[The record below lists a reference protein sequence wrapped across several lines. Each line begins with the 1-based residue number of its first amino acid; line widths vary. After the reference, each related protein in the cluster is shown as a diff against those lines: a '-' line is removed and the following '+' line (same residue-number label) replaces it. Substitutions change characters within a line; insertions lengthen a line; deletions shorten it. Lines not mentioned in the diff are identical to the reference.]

1 MERPLHWLKAQ
12 VHMEPTASSIAND
25 KWPVSI
31 DLTHHGRK
39 GGKKAPHRIAGE
51 VGGTDLCSGV
61 RHLKILCDN
70 DCDQRLATIDELYRR
85 ILSRVRCIAWLE
97 LRCQH
102 RQANASLDPHSR
114 KVMSGPAAINGIR
127 HYAGRSGR
135 APGRSNNC
143 EDLSGLGDK
152 ASDSKAQE
160 KSAIGRT
167 ELRHTQRP
175 IRLNTK
181 NTARGFGK

>member
-1 MERPLHWLKAQ
+1 MNYPSNIE
-12 VHMEPTASSIAND
+12 SSRSA
-25 KWPVSI
+25 
-31 DLTHHGRK
+31 
-39 GGKKAPHRIAGE
+39 
-51 VGGTDLCSGV
+51 
-61 RHLKILCDN
+61 N

-181 NTARGFGK
+181 NTARGFGE

>member
-1 MERPLHWLKAQ
+1 MPLPIQEIVLPLDA
-12 VHMEPTASSIAND
+12 ELSIALSLQRRTQA
-25 KWPVSI
+25 KK
-31 DLTHHGRK
+31 T
-39 GGKKAPHRIAGE
+39 GKVKDSKYSFGLMPNA
-51 VGGTDLCSGV
+51 C
-61 RHLKILCDN
+61 N
-70 DCDQRLATIDELYRR
+70 QRLATLDLPHRP

-102 RQANASLDPHSR
+102 RQANASLDPHSG
-114 KVMSGPAAINGIR
+114 KVMSSPAAINGIR

-143 EDLSGLGDK
+143 ENLSGLGDK